1 MQRIKSAARRSII
14 PAVSVVNAIL
24 LVSLAA
30 CMLALAALRRSAARD
45 RRDLTSL
52 RLTTSELRHLADHD
66 ALTGLANRRR
76 FEQELC
82 RHLAQMRRYGP
93 EGAVLLLDLDCFKS
107 VNDTLGHAAGDRLLV
122 RVATVLRERLRATD
136 LIARL
141 GGDEFAVLLPRVDR
155 AGAEAVA
162 RGLVETVRTE
172 VPALAGRPVTISVG
186 ALAFAEPAAP
196 ASAPASVLAAAD
208 LAMYDAKAAGGD
220 GWALYA
226 EPRVVAAHLP
236 AVAVT

>member
-1 MQRIKSAARRSII
+1 MSL
-14 PAVSVVNAIL
+14 VNAIL
-24 LVSLAA
+24 LVALAA
-30 CMLALAALRRSAARD
+30 CVLALVALRRSAART

-66 ALTGLANRRR
+66 PLTGLANRRR
-76 FEQELC
+76 FEQELA
-82 RHLAQMRRYGP
+82 RHLAHTRRYGP
-93 EGAVLLLDLDCFKS
+93 EGAVLLLDLDCFKP

-136 LIARL
+136 VLARL

-162 RGLVETVRTE
+162 RSLVETVRAE
-172 VPALAGRPVTISVG
+172 VPALAGRAVTISVG
-186 ALAFAEPAAP
+186 ALAFAAAPTP
-196 ASAPASVLAAAD
+196 ASAPANALAAAD

-226 EPRVVAAHLP
+226 EPRVAAGAAAHLP